1 MAWIG
6 LIDEVNN
13 ELVPAVVAGEDTAY
27 LSKIKTISTKDIP
40 EGRGPVGTAIREET
54 YVVCNDIENDILMTP
69 WKEEALSRDFISLM
83 SLQ

>member
-13 ELVPAVVAGEDTAY
+13 ELVPAVVAGDTAY

-40 EGRGPVGTAIREET
+40 EGRGPVGTAIREER
-54 YVVCNDIENDILMTP
+54 YVVCNDIENL
-69 WKEEALSRDFISLM
+69 F
-83 SLQ
+83 

>member
-40 EGRGPVGTAIREET
+40 EGRGPVGTAIREE
-54 YVVCNDIENDILMTP
+54 VCCL
-69 WKEEALSRDFISLM
+69 
-83 SLQ
+83 